1 VHDAPHW
8 EESMKNRMLMVV
20 TALGL
25 AMSLV
30 GCKSDCRTACEKKQE
45 CMSSGL
51 DVAQCTTKC
60 EQKAKEDK
68 DFSSQAQ
75 ECSQCVKSRTCSE
88 TLKQCWDDCI
98 TVVGI

>member
-1 VHDAPHW
+1 
-8 EESMKNRMLMVV
+8 MKNRILMVV
-20 TALGL
+20 AALCL
-25 AMSLV
+25 SMTLV
-30 GCKSDCRTACEKKQE
+30 GCKSDCRASCEKKQE
-45 CMSSGL
+45 CVSSNL
-51 DVAQCTTKC
+51 NVEQCAQTC

-88 TLKQCWDDCI
+88 TLKQCWDDCL

>member
-1 VHDAPHW
+1 
-8 EESMKNRMLMVV
+8 MKNRMWMVV

-45 CMSSGL
+45 CMSSGM
-51 DVAQCTTKC
+51 DVAQCTTRC

-68 DFSSQAQ
+68 DFASQAQ
-75 ECSQCVKSRTCSE
+75 ECSQCAKSRTCSE
-88 TLKQCWDDCI
+88 TLKQCWDDCL

>member
-1 VHDAPHW
+1 
-8 EESMKNRMLMVV
+8 MKNRMLMVV

-51 DVAQCTTKC
+51 DVAQCTDKC
-60 EQKAKEDK
+60 EQKVKEDK